1 MEKLRVGTLNING
14 GRDRNKRAVVREF
27 LNIKTLTWSFYKR
40 PIVTK
45 KTRQNGDVLVR
56 STLISAYSVRAG
68 RLLMVQGDIRG
79 TGFLFVNV
87 YASNIGSE

>member
-1 MEKLRVGTLNING
+1 MDTSHHMGRYGFCVTVLTCCRFLLLFLFMEKLRVGTLNING

-45 KTRQNGDVLVR
+45 KTRQNGGCAGKIN
-56 STLISAYSVRAG
+56 SHISILS
-68 RLLMVQGDIRG
+68 
-79 TGFLFVNV
+79 
-87 YASNIGSE
+87 